1 MYAQALIELERTRS
15 VEPSVAVAATG
26 GSLPQ
31 RIRRILGHETSSQD
45 WQSAA
50 AALIFI
56 VVSMAGGLWQTDT
69 LQALPFQPPR
79 PPAPAEFA
87 ALQAL
92 TPALPPVATA
102 IQSIAAIITAQPT
115 LPVPEPQQ
123 AGPSTSGLIRGT
135 VVRSG
140 SSEPIPGAQV
150 SLVGG
155 FISPQALQTLLTFF
169 ANRGVVVS
177 PPTGPPDEKFIQTL
191 IDVAAARG
199 VSTGNPQVQ

>member
-1 MYAQALIELERTRS
+1 
-15 VEPSVAVAATG
+15 
-26 GSLPQ
+26 
-31 RIRRILGHETSSQD
+31 
-45 WQSAA
+45 
-50 AALIFI
+50 
-56 VVSMAGGLWQTDT
+56 
-69 LQALPFQPPR
+69 
-79 PPAPAEFA
+79 
-87 ALQAL
+87 
-92 TPALPPVATA
+92 
-102 IQSIAAIITAQPT
+102 SIAAIITAQPT

-191 IDVAAARG
+191 IDAAAARG
-199 VSTGNPQVQ
+199 VSTGNPQVQAAMAAFQAANESVFTATTDSTGNFTIKDVPSGQYSVKVRSEGHYG